1 MVPSATGILS
11 VVVPAH
17 DEERVL
23 PALLAAIDDDG
34 LELVVVPNGCTDRT
48 ADAARAASPRARV
61 VEVHEASKTAALRAG
76 DATAHHF
83 PRSYLDADV
92 AVTAAGLRQLADA
105 LAAPGVLA
113 VAPTVVVD
121 SSGASWPVRAFY
133 RALPLL
139 PSVSTSIAGTGCIV
153 LSEEGRARF
162 GDWPAVLADDYF
174 LDGLFRPDEKR
185 RVAGVTSRVR
195 TPRRLGDLV
204 RRRVRVTFGN
214 RQVDGLGL
222 RIAPPVG
229 GGVLAAVRRHPGR
242 ALDLA
247 VFVAV
252 GLVVRLR
259 VAAAIRGGRE
269 VGWNRDDSRD
279 AA

>member
-1 MVPSATGILS
+1 MVRPAIS
-11 VVVPAH
+11 VIVPAH

-23 PALLAAIDDDG
+23 PALVAALDDDA

-48 ADAARAASPRARV
+48 ADVARATVPPERV
-61 VEVHEASKTAALRAG
+61 VEIPEASKTAALRAG
-76 DATAHHF
+76 EAAAHHF
-83 PRSYLDADV
+83 PRFYLDADV
-92 AVTAAGLRQLADA
+92 AVTAAGLRRLAAA
-105 LAAPGVLA
+105 LEAPGVLA
-113 VAPTVVVD
+113 VAPHVVFD
-121 SSGASWPVRAFY
+121 ASGASWPVRAFY

-139 PSVSTSIAGTGCIV
+139 PSVSGSIAGTGCIG
-153 LSEEGRARF
+153 LSEVGRARF
-162 GDWPAVLADDYF
+162 GDWPSVLADDYF
-174 LDGLFRPDEKR
+174 VDGLFGRGEKR
-185 RVAGVTSRVR
+185 RVDGVTSRVR
-195 TPRRLGDLV
+195 TPQRLGDLV

-222 RIAPPVG
+222 RVAPPAG
-229 GGVLAAVRRHPGR
+229 GGVLAAARRHPGR
-242 ALDLA
+242 LLDLA

-269 VGWNRDDSRD
+269 VAWNRDDSRD